1 MAITYYYPDINL
13 LDNAGTAAGSDYQQ
27 TAQTLNEIFR
37 AFGVSAVVN
46 GVQCGPAVNTYRVD
60 LAPGTPVRRLK
71 GLQVDIS
78 YRLGV
83 NVRFSEPNGAYVGL
97 EVPNGTPS
105 RVGIREYYG
114 RMGGYNDL
122 TFALGNSATGKV
134 VCDLAKMPHL
144 LIAGATGSGK
154 SVCINSIITSML
166 LHTYPR
172 AVRMVMIDPKQVELT
187 RYDGIPHLACPV
199 ITDCNQAAM
208 TLQSIA
214 YSEMDKR
221 YKHLQQHGCRD
232 IQTYNAQYPDE
243 QFSRLVVVIDELA
256 DLMIRSRKMVEDA
269 IVRIAQL
276 GRAAGIHLVV
286 ATQRPS
292 REVVTG
298 LIKANLPS
306 RIAFATASAIDSR
319 VILDRNGAEKLL
331 GRGDMLYKPAD
342 SFQPIRLQGVYVSDG
357 EVERVVNDLKT
368 RCA

>member
-1 MAITYYYPDINL
+1 MAITYFYPNIDL
-13 LDNAGTAAGSDYQQ
+13 LDNAGTAAGSDHQQ

-37 AFGVSAVVN
+37 AFGVSACVN
-46 GVQCGPAVNTYRVD
+46 GIQSGPAVTTYMVD

-71 GLQVDIS
+71 ALQSDIS

-83 NVRFSEPNGAYVGL
+83 SVRFAAPTGGYVGL
-97 EVPNGTPS
+97 EVPNRIPS
-105 RVGIREYYG
+105 RVSIRDYYG
-114 RMGGYNDL
+114 YMGGYKDI
-122 TFALGNSATGKV
+122 TFALGNSASGKV

-166 LHTYPR
+166 LHTFPR
-172 AVRMVMIDPKQVELT
+172 AVRFVMIDPKQVELT

-199 ITDCNQAAM
+199 ITDCTHAANV
-208 TLQSIA
+208 LQSLA
-214 YSEMDKR
+214 YGEMDKR
-221 YKHLQQHGCRD
+221 YLVLRGHACRD
-232 IQTYNAQYPDE
+232 IESYNAQNPNE
-243 QFSRLVVVIDELA
+243 QFSRLVIVIDELA
-256 DLMIRSRKMVEDA
+256 DLMIRSKKLVEDA

-306 RIAFATASAIDSR
+306 RIAFATASQVDSR
-319 VILDRNGAEKLL
+319 VILDRAGAEKLL
-331 GRGDMLYKPAD
+331 GHGDMLYKPAD
-342 SFQPIRLQGVYVSDG
+342 SVNPVRLQGVFVSDG
-357 EVERVVNDLKT
+357 EVERVVNDLKK